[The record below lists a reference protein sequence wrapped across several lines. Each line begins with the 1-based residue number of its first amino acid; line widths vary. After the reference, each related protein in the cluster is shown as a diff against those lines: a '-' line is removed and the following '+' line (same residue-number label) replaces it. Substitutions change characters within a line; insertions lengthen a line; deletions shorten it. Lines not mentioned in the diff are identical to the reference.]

1 MKKVDLD
8 FFLGV
13 DEIEL
18 TDELINKLVH
28 EKKWPDV
35 ESLKKLA
42 LQGWKWNIKR
52 NSIVIPVR

>member
-1 MKKVDLD
+1 MKKVDFN

-18 TDELINKLVH
+18 TDELINQLVH

-35 ESLKKLA
+35 ELLKKLA

-52 NSIVIPVR
+52 NSIVIPIR